1 MVLAAILCLSKGVCL
16 IYYLSGKLTKKEI
29 HYVVI
34 DIHGIG
40 YKVAIAFSDFEK
52 ISDIGSQIKL
62 FIHHH
67 LRENEETLWG
77 FLEEKSLAMFELLIS
92 ISGVGPKAAITI
104 LSRAKSMEIEDAILQ
119 SNSSFFSSIPGI
131 GTKTANRIIIDLK
144 SKISPSDLAKISQT
158 GEKNIEIIDALIS
171 LGYQKKD
178 AMLAV
183 QNIPKNAQSSEEK
196 IKAALGFFNK
206 K

>member
-1 MVLAAILCLSKGVCL
+1 M
-16 IYYLSGKLTKKEI
+16 IYYLCGKLTKKEI
-29 HYVVI
+29 QYVVI

-40 YKVAIAFSDFEK
+40 YKVVIAFSDFEK
-52 ISDIGSQIKL
+52 ISNVGSQIKL

-104 LSRAKSMEIEDAILQ
+104 LSRAQAEKIENAILQ
-119 SNSSFFSSIPGI
+119 SDAALFSSIPGI
-131 GTKTANRIIIDLK
+131 GAKTANRIIVDLK
-144 SKISPSDLAKISQT
+144 GKVSPDELAKMSDQNPQ
-158 GEKNIEIIDALIS
+158 NIEIIDALQS

-178 AMLAV
+178 ATIAV
-183 QNIPKNAQSSEEK
+183 QNIPKNLQSSEEK
-196 IKAALGFFNK
+196 IKAALQFFNK

>member
-1 MVLAAILCLSKGVCL
+1 M

-29 HYVVI
+29 NYIVI

-40 YKVAIAFSDFEK
+40 YKVVVAFSDFEK
-52 ISDIGSQIKL
+52 IPATGSPIKL

-67 LRENEETLWG
+67 IRENEETLYG
-77 FLEEKSLAMFELLIS
+77 FMSEKSLAIFEMLIS

-104 LSRAKSMEIEDAILQ
+104 LSRAQAEKIENAILQ
-119 SNSSFFSSIPGI
+119 SDAALFSSIPGI
-131 GTKTANRIIIDLK
+131 GAKTANRIIVDLK
-144 SKISPSDLAKISQT
+144 GKVSPDELAKMSDQNPQ
-158 GEKNIEIIDALIS
+158 NIEIIDALQS

-178 AMLAV
+178 AMIAV

-206 K
+206 GRG

>member
-1 MVLAAILCLSKGVCL
+1 M
-16 IYYLSGKLTKKEI
+16 IYYLCGKLTKKEI
-29 HYVVI
+29 QYVVI

-40 YKVAIAFSDFEK
+40 YKVVIAFSDFEK
-52 ISDIGSQIKL
+52 ISNVGSQIKL

-104 LSRAKSMEIEDAILQ
+104 LSRAQAEKIENAILQ
-119 SNSSFFSSIPGI
+119 SDAALFSSIPGI
-131 GTKTANRIIIDLK
+131 GAKTANRIIVDLK
-144 SKISPSDLAKISQT
+144 GKVSPDELAKMSDQNPQ
-158 GEKNIEIIDALIS
+158 NIEIIDALQS

-178 AMLAV
+178 ATIAD
-183 QNIPKNAQSSEEK
+183 QNITKNLQSSEEK
-196 IKAALGFFNK
+196 IKAALQFFNK

>member
-1 MVLAAILCLSKGVCL
+1 VVLAAILCLSKGVCL

-29 HYVVI
+29 NYVVI
-34 DIHGIG
+34 DISGIG
-40 YKVAIAFSDFEK
+40 YKVSVSYLDFEK
-52 ISDIGSQIKL
+52 MPDINQSVKL

-77 FLEEKSLAMFELLIS
+77 FLAEKSKDMFELLIS

-104 LSRAKSMEIEDAILQ
+104 LSRANSSEIENAILQ
-119 SNSSFFSSIPGI
+119 SDTALFSSIPGI
-131 GTKTANRIIIDLK
+131 GAKTSNRIIVDLK
-144 SKISPSDLAKISQT
+144 GKVSPDDLAKMSDLNPQ
-158 GEKNIEIIDALIS
+158 NIEIIDALIS
-171 LGYQKKD
+171 LGYQRKD
-178 AMLAV
+178 ARIAV
-183 QNIPKNAQSSEEK
+183 ENIPKDLKSSEEK